1 MNNLKLLVMDL
12 SAEICKVIELIEE
25 VESTAV
31 ESTAVESTAVE
42 STAVESTAISSVDLT
57 DAINTET
64 IKISEPCVIKVPTDL
79 ITIINGKFVKL
90 IAGKDYNISHSFNLY
105 APENITF
112 EELEDLLLGGNAE
125 DFTFKQSALQT
136 PELYEVVI
144 DKRLYKYNSAKFQE
158 LKKYGDRLNYIYIR
172 KKN

>member
-1 MNNLKLLVMDL
+1 MDNLKLLVIEL
-12 SAEICKVIELIEE
+12 SAEICKVIELIDE
-25 VESTAV
+25 VEAV
-31 ESTAVESTAVE
+31 ESAVGNVS
-42 STAVESTAISSVDLT
+42 AIDLT

-64 IKISEPCVIKVPTDL
+64 IKITEPCVITVPTDL

-90 IAGKDYNISHSFNLY
+90 IANEEYNINHSFNLY

-112 EELEDLLLGGNAE
+112 KELEDLLLNGNDD
-125 DFTFKQSALQT
+125 DFVFKQAALQT

-144 DKRLYKYNSAKFQE
+144 DKKLYKYNSVKFRE

-172 KKN
+172 KKFN

>member
-25 VESTAV
+25 IESTAV
-31 ESTAVESTAVE
+31 ESTAVEFTAIAAVE
-42 STAVESTAISSVDLT
+42 PTAISSVDLT

-64 IKISEPCVIKVPTDL
+64 IKISEPCLIKVPTDL

-125 DFTFKQSALQT
+125 DFVFKQAALQT

-144 DKRLYKYNSAKFQE
+144 DKKLYKYNSVKFQE

>member
-25 VESTAV
+25 IESTAV
-31 ESTAVESTAVE
+31 ESTAVA
-42 STAVESTAISSVDLT
+42 AVESTAISSVDLT

-144 DKRLYKYNSAKFQE
+144 D
-158 LKKYGDRLNYIYIR
+158 
-172 KKN
+172 